1 MKHLRFSPLRILF
14 CSAFHPP
21 EPHVADKRNDLRSR
35 NVTLKPSFHISAP
48 IARIHPYRTK
58 QCTGDPGDF
67 METVEENLA
76 TVEAT
81 AVITIARK
89 ALCSFDTGYTN
100 DGVKIA
106 HEQKLLARIIWKLAC
121 EQAFFFNSLERACS
135 QAIWK
140 PFYAIQTT
148 VKIGMYPSLH
158 WFVRRILL
166 DLRLQN
172 GVRQR

>member
-35 NVTLKPSFHISAP
+35 NVTLKPSLHISAP
-48 IARIHPYRTK
+48 IARIRPYRTK

-81 AVITIARK
+81 ALITIARK

-106 HEQKLLARIIWKLAC
+106 HEQKLLARI
-121 EQAFFFNSLERACS
+121 
-135 QAIWK
+135 IWK